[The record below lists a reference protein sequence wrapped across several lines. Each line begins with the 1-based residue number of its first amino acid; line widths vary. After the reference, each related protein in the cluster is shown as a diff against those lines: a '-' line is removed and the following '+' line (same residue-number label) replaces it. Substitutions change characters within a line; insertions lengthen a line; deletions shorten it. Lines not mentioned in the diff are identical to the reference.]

1 MRPHGQL
8 NRAHYKAGGRD
19 SPGFMGSHHHTSR
32 SQMSIGLPTC
42 ANQAPLC
49 RFLASITLPG
59 TLPINTKLKTTFK
72 GFKHQTKAS
81 HGATYI
87 FL

>member
-1 MRPHGQL
+1 MRLHGQK
-8 NRAHYKAGGRD
+8 RRTHDQGGGRD
-19 SPGFMGSHHHTSR
+19 SPGFMESHHHTSR
-32 SQMSIGLPTC
+32 SQMSIRLPTWH
-42 ANQAPLC
+42 NQAPPC
-49 RFLASITLPG
+49 RFSASITPPG
-59 TLPINTKLKTTFK
+59 ALPINTRLRTTFK